1 MRECIE
7 HPIYGEIVYNETWT
21 GKKSLSVNGVNAT
34 AISSKEFIIGDK
46 KATLTGTLFKGVGLS
61 IAGETIEISP
71 KPKWYE
77 MVLAVLPLLFVIIW
91 SNSKSLCAIFPVVG
105 GAIGG
110 GLGGLAICLSMLL
123 IKRADSFFEKITLA
137 LGVLVVTA
145 LISAALA
152 MLLIAAI

>member
-1 MRECIE
+1 MRECIQ
-7 HPIYGEIVYNETWT
+7 HPTYGEIVYHETWT
-21 GKKSLSVNGVNAT
+21 GKKSICVNGVNAP
-34 AISSKEFIIGDK
+34 AISSKEFVIDNK
-46 KATLTGTLFKGVGLS
+46 MAVLTGNLFGGVALD
-61 IAGETIEISP
+61 IAGEKIEISP

-77 MVLAVLPLLFVIIW
+77 MLLGILPFLFVLVW
-91 SNSKSLCAIFPVVG
+91 GNSKALCAIFPIVG

-110 GLGGLAICLSMLL
+110 ALGGLAICLSMLL